1 MTRYSKKDQSDL
13 TVMLQTLMKEMTSA
27 ELAKEIINIDYT
39 YDDRVAINLDFE
51 LQDRETFLN
60 KLIGHDN
67 GSCKTQH

>member
-27 ELAKEIINIDYT
+27 ELAKEIMNIDYT
-39 YDDRVAINLDFE
+39 YADRVAINLDFE